1 MRRMP
6 GDVRRALPVRKIKKT
21 ISMETSV
28 KAMWLG
34 HSAVHL
40 VSPSGKQILI
50 DPFLKDN
57 PSTPSELKS
66 PGEVDYILLT
76 HGHGDH
82 VGDTLEIAKATGAK
96 VLAIV
101 ELSGLLKSDGLP
113 AAQALEMNKGGTV
126 RLDDFRVTMVNAN
139 HSSSLGGRY
148 AGDPAGLII
157 RFDDDITV
165 YHCGDTNV
173 MSDFHIY
180 GELYKPDLCFMPI
193 GDFYTMNPREAAYAC
208 VLLKPRTVVPIHY
221 GTWPPLT
228 GSPEEFRERV
238 EGDTATKVLIPEP
251 GQWF

>member
-1 MRRMP
+1 
-6 GDVRRALPVRKIKKT
+6 
-21 ISMETSV
+21 METTV
-28 KAMWLG
+28 KARWLG
-34 HSAVHL
+34 HSAVAL
-40 VSPSGKQILI
+40 VSPSGKKIYI

-57 PSTPSELKS
+57 PTTPDADKNPKEI
-66 PGEVDYILLT
+66 DYILLT
-76 HGHGDH
+76 HGHEDH
-82 VGDTLEIAKATGAK
+82 VGDTLALAEATGAK
-96 VLAIV
+96 VLCIV

-113 AAQALEMNKGGTV
+113 ASRAIEMNKGGTV

-157 RFDDDITV
+157 RFDNDITV
-165 YHCGDTNV
+165 YHCGDTNI
-173 MSDFHIY
+173 MPDFQIY

-193 GDFYTMNPREAAYAC
+193 GDTYTMNAREAAYAC
-208 VLLKPRTVVPIHY
+208 VLLKAKMVVPIHY

-251 GQWF
+251 GHWFF